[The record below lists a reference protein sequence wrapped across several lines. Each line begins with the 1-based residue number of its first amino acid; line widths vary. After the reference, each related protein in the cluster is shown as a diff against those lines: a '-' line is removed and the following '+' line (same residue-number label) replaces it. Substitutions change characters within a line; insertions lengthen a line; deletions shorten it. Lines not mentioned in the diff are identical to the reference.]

1 MDNEQEVRGSLEE
14 YFGRHGQELK
24 LNLKVW
30 TFFSGSQFLA
40 ERMPFDLVCLDIEMP
55 EMNGL
60 ELAAKIRFLRRN
72 PCRLR
77 LFNGCYLGKFRSGS
91 GGGAFCKMQGTALPS
106 SAARTFGATPP
117 AAEDDSFLQTAACPA
132 SYDSPPALSR
142 AITTPE
148 RAVRARCRATP

>member
-77 LFNGCYLGKFRSGS
+77 LFNGFYLGKFRSGS
-91 GGGAFCKMQGTALPS
+91 GGGAFCKMQGMDDKHDDFRYVPKKQ
-106 SAARTFGATPP
+106 AAGRRRYLFGLFPG
-117 AAEDDSFLQTAACPA
+117 
-132 SYDSPPALSR
+132 
-142 AITTPE
+142 
-148 RAVRARCRATP
+148 